1 MGYGLGL
8 STATCRSPCAPGEQG
23 ISRFSRK
30 KVPRS
35 LGVSRPRRI
44 DLGLALTAPIVL
56 PAALATASA
65 SGNKLFHGS
74 IPKLACTP
82 VNASTPPSRAAPHDS
97 GPSWFA
103 IPSMWGSFI
112 LSFLPVYPG
121 ALPASWH
128 WLLQWGTGEER
139 SVAARSWARP
149 PSWVKEVVPPMDSG
163 HSSSPLPHHR
173 LRAYGTA
180 LAFLRAVQDAR
191 IRDRE
196 LRAQALRS
204 AKSVCLNIAEG
215 AGRVTRADK
224 ARAYTV
230 ARGELVEAIA
240 AVEIAHE
247 SGDALREAVSRVL
260 ALGAALYAV
269 LTKLVH

>member
-1 MGYGLGL
+1 M
-8 STATCRSPCAPGEQG
+8 
-23 ISRFSRK
+23 
-30 KVPRS
+30 
-35 LGVSRPRRI
+35 
-44 DLGLALTAPIVL
+44 
-56 PAALATASA
+56 
-65 SGNKLFHGS
+65 
-74 IPKLACTP
+74 
-82 VNASTPPSRAAPHDS
+82 
-97 GPSWFA
+97 
-103 IPSMWGSFI
+103 
-112 LSFLPVYPG
+112 
-121 ALPASWH
+121 
-128 WLLQWGTGEER
+128 
-139 SVAARSWARP
+139 
-149 PSWVKEVVPPMDSG
+149 
-163 HSSSPLPHHR
+163 
-173 LRAYGTA
+173 
-180 LAFLRAVQDAR
+180 QDAR

-196 LRAQALRS
+196 LRSQALRS